1 MWTIYL
7 LFLSSSFFFFFDK
20 FCCIIS
26 GHMIELPSSS
36 AVLMPISI
44 LLSVIMTR
52 TLSRLV
58 RDLKVDANDS
68 IQYLGSLWNLNG
80 YCFSD
85 E

>member
-1 MWTIYL
+1 MDYFFIVS
-7 LFLSSSFFFFFDK
+7 FFFFFFFDK

-58 RDLKVDANDS
+58 RDLKVGATDS